1 MTKARFL
8 FPVVLA
14 AAVIAGCEKHDKQAE
29 NPPPKTP
36 TTTDMKADMQKAG
49 DQAKDAAASAGQ
61 ATSDAAKTAADKAK
75 SAASDAS
82 KSTNDAAKT
91 AADTAKSATDTAKTN
106 AADATADVKAQ
117 VTDWYAKAEDAIKN
131 NKLDDA
137 KMYLEKLQSFK
148 SKMSADWQ
156 AKVDAF
162 QKTYEAA
169 RAKAE
174 TNLNK

>member
-14 AAVIAGCEKHDKQAE
+14 AAVIAGCEKNDNKTE
-29 NPPPKTP
+29 NKTTP
-36 TTTDMKADMQKAG
+36 STSDVKADMQKAG

-75 SAASDAS
+75 TTASDAA

-91 AADTAKSATDTAKTN
+91 AADTAKTN
-106 AADATADVKAQ
+106 TADAVADVKAQ
-117 VTDWYAKAEDAIKN
+117 ATDWYAKAEDALKN
-131 NKLDDA
+131 GKLDDA
-137 KMYLEKLQSFK
+137 KMYLEKLESFK
-148 SKMSADWQ
+148 SKLSAEWQ
-156 AKVDAF
+156 TKIDAF

-169 RAKAE
+169 RAKAA